1 MAKKDLEK
9 FADRTLMSWQRKLL
23 DALHHTNDH
32 EFMRKAEQI
41 NEQREKARVSR
52 DIEHNRQ
59 AMALSNDMDHIKE
72 KRDTLSKAV
81 KVIINQAKMANV
93 KVDREPLER
102 EMAFARSLVNQL
114 IDEITEQRKR
124 LVKPPR
130 PKNSDFE
137 YEIWFTQRHVDHMR
151 AALENYKPRGR
162 LQKHRNDLLLRK
174 LHFAEQLWKHDEEMD
189 NE

>member
-1 MAKKDLEK
+1 MATKDE
-9 FADRTLMSWQRKLL
+9 
-23 DALHHTNDH
+23 
-32 EFMRKAEQI
+32 
-41 NEQREKARVSR
+41 
-52 DIEHNRQ
+52 
-59 AMALSNDMDHIKE
+59 
-72 KRDTLSKAV
+72 
-81 KVIINQAKMANV
+81 
-93 KVDREPLER
+93 LER

-130 PKNSDFE
+130 PKDSHFE

>member
-1 MAKKDLEK
+1 MAKKDPGK

-32 EFMRKAEQI
+32 EFMCKAEQI

-124 LVKPPR
+124 LVKHPR
-130 PKNSDFE
+130 PKDQYFE
-137 YEIWFTQRHVDHMR
+137 YEVWFNKHHIDHLR
-151 AALENYKPRGR
+151 AALNAYKPRGKNQKLTNERILRR
-162 LQKHRNDLLLRK
+162 LRFTEL
-174 LHFAEQLWKHDEEMD
+174 LWKPDEEMD